1 MLTSGK
7 NWHSTALGDEVVP
20 SVGSPPDERQKA
32 MFQKYREI
40 QRKRSA
46 GEIDGGFTLIELLIV
61 IVVLGILAAIVV
73 FALGSVTQKSAVAAC
88 QSDAKTVDV
97 GASAL
102 MAENPTYSTATGGL
116 TSVNFQADMLATT
129 AVTGLTGNPF
139 VKSWPTSTSY
149 TVAVVGSD
157 GTGASGHFVTVDI
170 PSGTSSTSTGTT
182 PQYGDVLVAKGAN
195 AVPGTATWYDASQA
209 PTEACA
215 WAVTGAA

>member
-1 MLTSGK
+1 
-7 NWHSTALGDEVVP
+7 
-20 SVGSPPDERQKA
+20 

-40 QRKRSA
+40 QRKRAA

-102 MAENPTYSTATGGL
+102 LAENPTFTAT
-116 TSVNFQADMLATT
+116 SAVFQSDMLPPVGSATT
-129 AVTGLTGNPF
+129 IPGNPY
-139 VKSWPTSTSY
+139 VKSWPSSQSY
-149 TVAVVGSD
+149 HVYVYGSD
-157 GTGASGHFVTVDI
+157 GTASATTAASTTTI
-170 PSGTSSTSTGTT
+170 TNYYSPTSSTMPTSTMT
-182 PQYGDVLVAKGAN
+182 PNVGDVIVVGTGAT
-195 AVPGTATWYDASQA
+195 TANNRPAYGFDASQS

-215 WAVTGAA
+215 FAVTGNG